1 MNASCYQAKGVGNVV
16 TLFRAREAKAP
27 YNVTPKSQAVKV
39 EVVDSEELSYD
50 ELQERTVLEQQV
62 ERVFYIAGRALLSL
76 REKRLYRNTYTTFEE
91 YCKQRFGFTHR
102 HVNYLIAGSQVVE
115 NLMGTNNFQTEAE
128 QVGTNGSY
136 L

>member
-76 REKRLYRNTYTTFEE
+76 REKDFIETRILLLNNI
-91 YCKQRFGFTHR
+91 
-102 HVNYLIAGSQVVE
+102 VNKGLDLLIV
-115 NLMGTNNFQTEAE
+115 M
-128 QVGTNGSY
+128 
-136 L
+136 